1 MELYYKNRKN
11 TINAVCI
18 YEDGIFTIKKGS
30 KIKPATSDIRWAKK
44 AQEYRNNSKIVDS
57 NYVTLKDISFN
68 SSSTAAQFVCAQSV
82 NGNLAWKDR
91 DGTPLKE
98 IEKKL

>member
-44 AQEYRNNSKIVDS
+44 AQEYRGRS
-57 NYVTLKDISFN
+57 Y
-68 SSSTAAQFVCAQSV
+68 
-82 NGNLAWKDR
+82 
-91 DGTPLKE
+91 
-98 IEKKL
+98 